1 MPKGIYPFNRKDG
14 DNMTIV
20 GELGV
25 VYGVTGATVMSIKL
39 LKRKG
44 LHLPDWVLRAGLKK
58 CLLIGT
64 VWYVLRDMLDVF
76 LR

>member
-1 MPKGIYPFNRKDG
+1 
-14 DNMTIV
+14 MTIV

-25 VYGVTGATVMSIKL
+25 VYGVTGATVMGIKL

-44 LHLPDWVLRAGLKK
+44 LHLPDWVLRAGLE

-64 VWYVLRDMLDVF
+64 VWYLLRDMLDVF

>member
-1 MPKGIYPFNRKDG
+1 
-14 DNMTIV
+14 MTIV
-20 GELGV
+20 GELGI
-25 VYGVTGATVMSIKL
+25 VYGVTGATVIGIKL

-44 LHLPDWVLRAGLKK
+44 LHLPDWMLRAGLKS
-58 CLLIGT
+58 LLIGT

>member
-1 MPKGIYPFNRKDG
+1 
-14 DNMTIV
+14 MTII
-20 GELGV
+20 GELGI
-25 VYGVTGATVMSIKL
+25 VYGVTGATVMGIKL

-44 LHLPDWVLRAGLKK
+44 LHLPDWMLCAGLK

>member
-1 MPKGIYPFNRKDG
+1 
-14 DNMTIV
+14 MTII
-20 GELGV
+20 GELGI
-25 VYGVTGATVMSIKL
+25 VYGVTGATVMGIKL

-44 LHLPDWVLRAGLKK
+44 LHLPDRMLRVGLK

>member
-1 MPKGIYPFNRKDG
+1 
-14 DNMTIV
+14 MTIV
-20 GELGV
+20 GELGI
-25 VYGVTGATVMSIKL
+25 VYGVTGATIIGIKL

-44 LHLPDWVLRAGLKK
+44 FHLPDWMLRAGLK

>member
-1 MPKGIYPFNRKDG
+1 
-14 DNMTIV
+14 MTIV

-25 VYGVTGATVMSIKL
+25 VYGVTGATVMGIKL

-44 LHLPDWVLRAGLKK
+44 FYLPDWMLLAGLK

>member
-1 MPKGIYPFNRKDG
+1 
-14 DNMTIV
+14 MTIA
-20 GELGV
+20 GELGI
-25 VYGVTGATVMSIKL
+25 VYGVTGVTVLGIKL

-44 LHLPDWVLRAGLKK
+44 LHLPDWVLHAGFK

>member
-1 MPKGIYPFNRKDG
+1 
-14 DNMTIV
+14 MTIV
-20 GELGV
+20 GELGI
-25 VYGVTGATVMSIKL
+25 VYGVTGATVMGIKL

-44 LHLPDWVLRAGLKK
+44 LHLPDWVLRSGLK

>member
-1 MPKGIYPFNRKDG
+1 
-14 DNMTIV
+14 MTII

-25 VYGVTGATVMSIKL
+25 VYGVTGASVLGIKL
-39 LKRKG
+39 LKKKG
-44 LHLPDWVLRAGLKK
+44 LNLPDWLLRAGLK

-64 VWYVLRDMLDVF
+64 VWYVLIDMLDVF

>member
-1 MPKGIYPFNRKDG
+1 
-14 DNMTIV
+14 MTIV
-20 GELGV
+20 GELGII
-25 VYGVTGATVMSIKL
+25 YGVTGATVIGIKL

-44 LHLPDWVLRAGLKK
+44 LHLPDWMLRVGLK
-58 CLLIGT
+58 CLLIGK